1 MATEINLDELGRLSA
16 ETGFSSKLLEKDYH
30 LTRILQRIGEKKIK
44 NLVFKGGTCL
54 NKCYLG
60 FYRLSEDIDFVYNQ
74 EVKGKT
80 KLQIKKILDSL
91 RRELF
96 AILNE
101 MEFKTNKELGKGWK
115 MLTSKED
122 PKIIGLEIIT
132 NYNSIIDNFV
142 QTIKLEISFR
152 KKLRNPIKMKSIKH
166 EFIDALGEPILR
178 KDVEIEVIDLT
189 ENFAEKF
196 RALVIR
202 KNVAIRDI
210 YDIYFILKNKIA
222 KVDKALIDLILIKI
236 NENAEKK
243 FTRKDFIDFIK
254 GLESKLSDLNEKE
267 ISSLLKSGE
276 KVNVQEMIRT
286 IVREFENEKK
296 GGNARYKALN
306 NVLNCDRYG

>member
-1 MATEINLDELGRLSA
+1 MADTINLDELGRLSA

-30 LTRILQRIGEKKIK
+30 LTKILQRISEKKIK
-44 NLVFKGGTCL
+44 DLVFKGGTCL

-60 FYRLSEDIDFVYNQ
+60 FYRLSEDLDFVYNQ
-74 EVKGKT
+74 DVKGKT

-122 PKIIGLEIIT
+122 PKIVGLEIIAT
-132 NYNSIIDNFV
+132 YNSIIDNSV

-152 KKLRNPIKMKSIKH
+152 RKLRNPTKMKAIKH

-222 KVDKALIDLILIKI
+222 KVDKALIDLILVKI
-236 NENAEKK
+236 NENSEKK
-243 FTRKDFIDFIK
+243 FTRKDFIDFIN

-276 KVNVQEMIRT
+276 IVNVKEMIQT
-286 IVREFENEKK
+286 IVKEFAELEK
-296 GGNARYKALN
+296 
-306 NVLNCDRYG
+306 

>member
-1 MATEINLDELGRLSA
+1 MATEINLDELRRLSA

-30 LTRILQRIGEKKIK
+30 LTKILQKISEKKIK
-44 NLVFKGGTCL
+44 DLVFKGGTCL

-60 FYRLSEDIDFVYNQ
+60 FYRLSEDLDFVYNQ
-74 EVKGKT
+74 DVKSKT
-80 KLQIKKILDSL
+80 KLQIKKILDGL

-96 AILNE
+96 GILNE
-101 MEFKTNKELGKGWK
+101 IEFKTSKELGKGWK

-132 NYNSIIDNFV
+132 TYISMIDNSA

-152 KKLRNPIKMKSIKH
+152 KKLRNPTKMKAIKH
-166 EFIDALGEPILR
+166 EFFDALGDPILR
-178 KDVEIEVIDLT
+178 KDLEIEVIDLT

-210 YDIYFILKNKIA
+210 YDIYFILKNNLVKI
-222 KVDKALIDLILIKI
+222 DKELIDLILTKI
-236 NENAEKK
+236 NESEEKK
-243 FTRKDFIDFIK
+243 FTRKDFIDFINS
-254 GLESKLSDLNEKE
+254 LESKLSDLNEKE

-276 KVNVQEMIRT
+276 NVNVKEMIRMIT
-286 IVREFENEKK
+286 KDFKDER
-296 GGNARYKALN
+296 G
-306 NVLNCDRYG
+306 